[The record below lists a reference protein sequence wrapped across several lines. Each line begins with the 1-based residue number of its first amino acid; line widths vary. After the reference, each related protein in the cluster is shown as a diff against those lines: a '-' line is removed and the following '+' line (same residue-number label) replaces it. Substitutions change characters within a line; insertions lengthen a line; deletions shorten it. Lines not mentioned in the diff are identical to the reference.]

1 MSDQTMIESYSDAAL
16 QAAMEQLR
24 KADYLGTWG
33 KTRLEKLMA
42 EARRRKL
49 KRRDSA
55 Q

>member
-1 MSDQTMIESYSDAAL
+1 MSTEESLTTYSDDAL
-16 QAAMEQLR
+16 QGAMEQLR
-24 KADYLGTWG
+24 KADYLGLWG

-49 KRRDSA
+49 KRRDAA